1 MQTPESSVWSWSETE
16 GPARLRDEVEQHGF
30 TVFQLDDAK
39 AATVASLA
47 PWTFAERLLG
57 RGQVSLVERQP
68 IRAVVGGRSFASS
81 QVPTPLHS
89 DSQLFAG
96 VPPQLQVMLCVRP
109 AAQGGQSLLL
119 DTWPLLL
126 ALQRD
131 DPTSWRRL
139 FEVPR
144 RLPFVFGDVLGP
156 TVSWRGDSLVFTH
169 SPMAPADAEAA
180 AVSALLERTAKVV
193 LPIRAGE
200 VLVLNNHRMLHGRH
214 GFADTQREFVRLLVW
229 GKTPFV
235 APPELAAYAQQVA
248 RRTAQQLPAG
258 PSAVRRHLGLEAPP
272 EPTARTRLELVLAL
286 LRGVPPGQLA
296 AQSGLPEPELYR
308 YRDAALAAAAHA
320 LSDAELTGESY
331 APQLAAALR
340 TLRQPP

>member
-1 MQTPESSVWSWSETE
+1 MKTPEAAVWSWSETE
-16 GPARLRDEVEQHGF
+16 GPARLRSEVEQHGF
-30 TVFQLDDAK
+30 TLFQLDDTK
-39 AATVASLA
+39 AAGVASLA
-47 PWTFAERLLG
+47 PWAFAERLLG

-68 IRAVVGGRSFASS
+68 IRAVAGGRSFASS

-126 ALQRD
+126 ALQHE
-131 DPTSWRRL
+131 DPALWRRL
-139 FEVPR
+139 FAVPR
-144 RLPFVFGDVLGP
+144 RQSFVFGDVLGP
-156 TVSWRGDSLVFTH
+156 TVSWRGGSLVFTH
-169 SPMAPADAEAA
+169 SPMAAADAEAV
-180 AVSALLERTAKVV
+180 AVNALLGRTAKVV

-200 VLVLNNHRMLHGRH
+200 VLVLNNHRVLHGRH

-229 GKTPFV
+229 GKTPLA

-248 RRTAQQLPAG
+248 RRTAQQLADG
-258 PSAVRRHLGLEAPP
+258 PPVVRRHLGLETPP
-272 EPTARTRLELVLAL
+272 EPAARTRLELVLAL

-296 AQSGLPEPELYR
+296 AQNGVPEPELYR

-320 LSDAELTGESY
+320 LSDAELQSESY
-331 APQLAAALR
+331 EPQLATALR
-340 TLRQPP
+340 TLRPPP